1 MMHTSN
7 DSIACQSVYMFQ
19 YRASLSKNMPAGRCQ
34 CSIHIAIGT
43 LALQYIPGCIQH
55 ILTMLQQVSDARWHA
70 DDSAL
75 VRLRGTTA
83 TTNFPLLDYR
93 SDLAAYH
100 KLQQVG
106 TAGSM

>member
-1 MMHTSN
+1 MSCHWSQEQKLQKLT
-7 DSIACQSVYMFQ
+7 
-19 YRASLSKNMPAGRCQ
+19 GRTL
-34 CSIHIAIGT
+34 IGSF
-43 LALQYIPGCIQH
+43 H
-55 ILTMLQQVSDARWHA
+55 ELTGLWCA

-100 KLQQVG
+100 KLQQV
-106 TAGSM
+106 

>member
-1 MMHTSN
+1 MA
-7 DSIACQSVYMFQ
+7 DCV
-19 YRASLSKNMPAGRCQ
+19 
-34 CSIHIAIGT
+34 
-43 LALQYIPGCIQH
+43 GC
-55 ILTMLQQVSDARWHA
+55 A

-100 KLQQVG
+100 KLQQVPPS
-106 TAGSM
+106 A

>member
-1 MMHTSN
+1 M
-7 DSIACQSVYMFQ
+7 
-19 YRASLSKNMPAGRCQ
+19 L
-34 CSIHIAIGT
+34 
-43 LALQYIPGCIQH
+43 
-55 ILTMLQQVSDARWHA
+55 ILHQRVAARVAEARWHA

-106 TAGSM
+106 TAASM